1 MNQES
6 QKMAGMQG
14 PPRSPAGS
22 GQSLV
27 GGSGDFAPL
36 KLLGFQHL
44 KELLV
49 HVFLP
54 ILASFF
60 KCITALL
67 CVKETT
73 TLTQQNL
80 QKNSSTCTPR
90 CLKQVRSAPCG
101 RIEMGHVKQVT

>member
-1 MNQES
+1 MNHES
-6 QKMAGMQG
+6 QKMAGG
-14 PPRSPAGS
+14 AG
-22 GQSLV
+22 GCPCPLV
-27 GGSGDFAPL
+27 GLGKPWWGDQGASTPL

-60 KCITALL
+60 TCITALL

-73 TLTQQNL
+73 TLTQQ
-80 QKNSSTCTPR
+80 KFTKKFKYMYTKMS
-90 CLKQVRSAPCG
+90 
-101 RIEMGHVKQVT
+101 